1 MISPR
6 DLPGLLAE
14 LDPHAGLAQRHLW
27 LIGLLEGIRGDCTS
41 APAAVARLQLLL
53 DAIQADPQAQARWL
67 AWWSR
72 LAASVDATT
81 LLADFGF
88 AQRTAFISEFGERLR
103 HKLLPGTPE
112 TNDSAELFAL
122 CFPRAFDAQWLALLD
137 GPTLQRVG
145 ALLILPRPDGLS
157 QWQYVLLEAITYCTS
172 QIRSTGFAPE
182 LRLRMSDTALDQQ
195 AFHALASDLDR
206 LRAAFMQ
213 GPADGAV
220 LAGAV
225 QQFKERLDACRQA
238 ASSVYSHLE
247 DNGVSIGLVFRLRQL
262 RERVLRIR
270 ELLDCLLSDHAG
282 ASAGRLM
289 AHLVLVG
296 QERSSLRALIS
307 SNTSLLA
314 AKVAER
320 SAETGEHYITRDR
333 TEYQAMLRKA
343 AGGGALTALTVWM
356 KFAVAALSL
365 SVFWGGFWAGLVYA
379 LSFVAIQ
386 LLHCT
391 LATKQPAM
399 TAPAMAAKLK
409 ELESEHA
416 VSGFV
421 DEVSHLVRSQVAA
434 VIGNVSVVFPCVVLM
449 SWLLQLVSG
458 HPMIDAKEAAH
469 VLHALN
475 LLGPTV
481 VFAAFT
487 GVLLF
492 TSSIIAGW
500 TENWFVLHRL
510 DSAMRYN
517 PRITAALGT
526 QRALRWSV
534 FVRENISGFASN
546 ISLGFMLGLLPPVA
560 GFFGLALELR
570 HITLSTGQLGAAVAQ
585 IGWPVLSQSAF
596 WWCVAA
602 LPFLAALNVGMS
614 FYLAFRLA
622 LRAHNV
628 PGVQRAL
635 IGRAI
640 RQRFLSA
647 PMSFFWPARDAAKS
661 AHG

>member
-1 MISPR
+1 
-6 DLPGLLAE
+6 
-14 LDPHAGLAQRHLW
+14 
-27 LIGLLEGIRGDCTS
+27 
-41 APAAVARLQLLL
+41 
-53 DAIQADPQAQARWL
+53 
-67 AWWSR
+67 
-72 LAASVDATT
+72 
-81 LLADFGF
+81 
-88 AQRTAFISEFGERLR
+88 
-103 HKLLPGTPE
+103 
-112 TNDSAELFAL
+112 
-122 CFPRAFDAQWLALLD
+122 
-137 GPTLQRVG
+137 
-145 ALLILPRPDGLS
+145 
-157 QWQYVLLEAITYCTS
+157 
-172 QIRSTGFAPE
+172 
-182 LRLRMSDTALDQQ
+182 
-195 AFHALASDLDR
+195 
-206 LRAAFMQ
+206 
-213 GPADGAV
+213 
-220 LAGAV
+220 
-225 QQFKERLDACRQA
+225 
-238 ASSVYSHLE
+238 
-247 DNGVSIGLVFRLRQL
+247 
-262 RERVLRIR
+262 
-270 ELLDCLLSDHAG
+270 
-282 ASAGRLM
+282 
-289 AHLVLVG
+289 
-296 QERSSLRALIS
+296 
-307 SNTSLLA
+307 
-314 AKVAER
+314 
-320 SAETGEHYITRDR
+320 
-333 TEYQAMLRKA
+333 
-343 AGGGALTALTVWM
+343 
-356 KFAVAALSL
+356 
-365 SVFWGGFWAGLVYA
+365 
-379 LSFVAIQ
+379 
-386 LLHCT
+386 
-391 LATKQPAM
+391 M

-602 LPFLAALNVGMS
+602 LPFMAALNVGMS